1 MNLVARENQRI
12 IKRDKK
18 ELEQQFEKRFEEIHE
33 TKYKMQKIIIENN
46 AIEKAIDK
54 WTAELDKKLEKME

>member
-1 MNLVARENQRI
+1 
-12 IKRDKK
+12 
-18 ELEQQFEKRFEEIHE
+18 
-33 TKYKMQKIIIENN
+33 MQKIMIENN